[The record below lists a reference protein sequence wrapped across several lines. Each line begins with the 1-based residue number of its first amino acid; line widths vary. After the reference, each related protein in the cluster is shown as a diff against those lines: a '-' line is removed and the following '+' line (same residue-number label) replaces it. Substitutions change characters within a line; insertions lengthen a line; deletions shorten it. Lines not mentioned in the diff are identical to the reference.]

1 MNAVV
6 IAVAVMLLLA
16 LLRVHVVIALFIGAL
31 VGGLMAGMGIEA
43 TMLALQSG
51 LGDGAKI
58 ALSYALLGAFAM
70 AVAASGLP
78 KALADTLIRRLDAN
92 AEQASTKVVKVTAY
106 FLIAGILAMSIMS
119 QNIIPVHIAFIPLL
133 IPPLL
138 TVMNRLALDRR
149 LVACVLT
156 FGLVTT
162 YMTLPVGFGKIF
174 LEDILLSNIERAG
187 LDTSGIN
194 IIQVMAIP
202 AMGMILGLLIA
213 IFVSYRKPR
222 QYEDRPIIG
231 GSIVEP
237 TPTRYNLIM
246 SLVAI
251 IATFTIQLTVQFSGS
266 EADGLLLGSL
276 VGLGI
281 FLISGVV
288 EWNKADDVFTSGM
301 RMMALIGFVMI
312 SAQGFAS
319 VINESDHVEP
329 LVAAVQQIFGD
340 NQAMAALAML
350 IVGLI
355 VTMGIGSSFS
365 TLPIIA
371 AIYVP
376 LCVSLDFSAMA
387 TIALIGTAGALGD
400 AGSPASDSTL
410 GSTAGLAADGQH
422 DHMRDTVIPTFIHYN
437 IPLTGAGWIAAM
449 VL

>member
-1 MNAVV
+1 
-6 IAVAVMLLLA
+6 
-16 LLRVHVVIALFIGAL
+16 
-31 VGGLMAGMGIEA
+31 
-43 TMLALQSG
+43 
-51 LGDGAKI
+51 
-58 ALSYALLGAFAM
+58 
-70 AVAASGLP
+70 
-78 KALADTLIRRLDAN
+78 
-92 AEQASTKVVKVTAY
+92 
-106 FLIAGILAMSIMS
+106 
-119 QNIIPVHIAFIPLL
+119 
-133 IPPLL
+133 
-138 TVMNRLALDRR
+138 
-149 LVACVLT
+149 
-156 FGLVTT
+156 
-162 YMTLPVGFGKIF
+162 
-174 LEDILLSNIERAG
+174 
-187 LDTSGIN
+187 
-194 IIQVMAIP
+194 
-202 AMGMILGLLIA
+202 
-213 IFVSYRKPR
+213 
-222 QYEDRPIIG
+222 
-231 GSIVEP
+231 
-237 TPTRYNLIM
+237 M